1 MREPKNKERKMREEI
16 IHTREGLER
25 LYRAPY
31 LRGPEVP
38 PVRPLLEELALR
50 ADDVVVELGSGAGH
64 FTLPIAR
71 HFEEEKGKGVVF
83 GCDFSRPLVDDL
95 DKNATAEGV
104 DEHVRAICLADIRPR
119 TLPFDDECVDLV
131 LSVNALQYLANPGP
145 YLREIARVLVPCGGL
160 LIADWREPV
169 SVNDGGSTEK
179 GLTAEQLRVMLEDTG
194 LEFNVGLEL
203 TGYSWV
209 VQALRPIVFT
219 I

>member
-1 MREPKNKERKMREEI
+1 MREEMR
-16 IHTREGLER
+16 HTREGLDH

-50 ADDVVVELGSGAGH
+50 ADDVVVELGSGNGH

-104 DEHVRAICLADIRPR
+104 AEHVRTICLGDIRPR
-119 TLPFDDECVDLV
+119 TLPFEDECVDLV
-131 LSVNALQYLANPGP
+131 LSVNTLQYLADPVP
-145 YLREIARVLVPCGGL
+145 YLREIARVLVPCGAVW
-160 LIADWREPV
+160 IADWR
-169 SVNDGGSTEK
+169 GGSMSIDNDNNTEK
-179 GLTAEQLRVMLEDTG
+179 GLMAEQLDPMLERAG
-194 LEFNVGLEL
+194 LEPNIRLEPS
-203 TGYSWV
+203 GYSWV
-209 VQALRPIVFT
+209 VRAVRPIVFT